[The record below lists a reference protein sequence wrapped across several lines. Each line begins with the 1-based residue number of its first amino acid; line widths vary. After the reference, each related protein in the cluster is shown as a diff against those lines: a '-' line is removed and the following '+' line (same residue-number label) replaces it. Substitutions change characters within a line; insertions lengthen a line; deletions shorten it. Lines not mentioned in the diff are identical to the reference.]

1 MMQSPLS
8 EFRLVQLDGTA
19 GAQTIATASINIA
32 AMDCNV
38 ADAVLPLLH
47 HATSTNIGHVRPTRR
62 KGRPP
67 QAARAPERAPAAA
80 ARGRRPL
87 PRPRGA
93 PACLSPL
100 LSS

>member
-62 KGRPP
+62 KSRPSKRPGR
-67 QAARAPERAPAAA
+67 QRAPAAA
-80 ARGRRPL
+80 SRGRRPL

>member
-1 MMQSPLS
+1 MQSPLS

-62 KGRPP
+62 KIRPSTRPGR
-67 QAARAPERAPAAA
+67 QRV
-80 ARGRRPL
+80 RRTINL
-87 PRPRGA
+87 RTTTRSSTHSLSYGTE
-93 PACLSPL
+93 CLA
-100 LSS
+100 

>member
-47 HATSTNIGHVRPTRR
+47 HATSTT
-62 KGRPP
+62 PP
-67 QAARAPERAPAAA
+67 SATHHRAQTMQQSCAHSRH
-80 ARGRRPL
+80 
-87 PRPRGA
+87 
-93 PACLSPL
+93 L
-100 LSS
+100 L